1 MSFKEINKFALY
13 FILSMLLV
21 MIYIAGI
28 AFIMALITFSN
39 WFGLLLALWILL
51 GAYALIV
58 FIWLLLEWS
67 TDID

>member
-1 MSFKEINKFALY
+1 MSFKEINAFALF
-13 FILSMLLV
+13 FIFTMALIG
-21 MIYIAGI
+21 IYITGI
-28 AFIMALITFSN
+28 GFIMALITFSN

-67 TDID
+67 TNI